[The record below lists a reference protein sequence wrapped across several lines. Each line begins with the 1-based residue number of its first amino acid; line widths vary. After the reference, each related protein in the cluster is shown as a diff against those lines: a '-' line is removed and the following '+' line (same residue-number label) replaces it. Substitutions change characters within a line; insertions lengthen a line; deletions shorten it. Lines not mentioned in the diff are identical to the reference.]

1 MNMQKIRGNFVFIVF
16 LLPAIFTTIK
26 FITIPNGFDWS
37 IFAFLC
43 IMVIFDRVNQK
54 TFAGFGYSFFNV
66 ILSLIIFDEYS
77 IVYGFFYL
85 LVDGI
90 VAIVVQRKGSLQSV
104 VSLLSIHIMV
114 IILCNEFYNE
124 ISDQSYAAKYVT
136 LLLMLGMS
144 LLLKYIYLFLETGFI
159 SSKLFIENFA
169 PIIFE
174 VLMIFPI
181 LSFFEQL
188 EVNLVLILFLSY
200 YSFVGYVHRKFKDV
214 NESYISK
221 LTNKITEKYN
231 LQIIITD
238 LRHIKGIYYAEKNI
252 IAIDCKLDYPEQL
265 QTIVHEM
272 IHYRVNKRMRI
283 PRGIE
288 EVITTVLEAIISWCY
303 IITIKNSPE
312 IE

>member
-1 MNMQKIRGNFVFIVF
+1 MIKNRGNFVFIVF
-16 LLPAIFTTIK
+16 LLPAIFMTIK
-26 FITIPNGFDWS
+26 FITVPNGFDWS

-43 IMVIFDRVNQK
+43 IMVVFDRVNQK

-66 ILSLIIFDEYS
+66 ILSLIIFDKYS

-85 LVDGI
+85 LVDGL
-90 VAIVVQRKGSLQSV
+90 VAILVQRKGNLQSV
-104 VSLLSIHIMV
+104 ISLLSIHILI

-124 ISDQSYAAKYVT
+124 ISDKSYTAKYVT
-136 LLLMLGMS
+136 LLMMLGTS
-144 LLLKYIYLFLETGFI
+144 LLLKYLYLFLETGFI

-174 VLMIFPI
+174 IFIIFPI
-181 LSFFEQL
+181 LSFFDQL

-200 YSFVGYVHRKFKDV
+200 YSIVGYMHKKFKDV

-221 LTNKITEKYN
+221 LTDLITEKYN

-238 LRHIKGIYYAEKNI
+238 LKHIKGIYYAEKSI
-252 IAIDCKLDYPEQL
+252 IAVDCKLDYPEQL

-288 EVITTVLEAIISWCY
+288 EVITTVLEAIISWYY
-303 IITIKNSPE
+303 IMTIKTSPE